1 METAEGLRFSLTPEA
16 LRSGSAEER
25 AAFGMVAVAAN
36 GSVLTEGISM
46 GRSELQRG
54 PYVSGY
60 HLAEWLVWNWW
71 RLRWEPPPTGAQ
83 PSWNWDLAH
92 RMSSIGEGY
101 VWPNIE
107 IASDG
112 LLVRFV
118 SSPSTDPHAGAF
130 RYVGAPRLETVS
142 VEAFEEAVQR
152 FVRIVIDL
160 LDDRGIRDT
169 NLHRLW
175 RDLERESDEKS
186 SPFRRIEAMLGHDPD
201 EGNEAEIRA
210 QLADV
215 ERLGRDA
222 VAELAADAGHDER
235 PVRAD
240 DVRKAARRAGFDA
253 HVEDAAQLAST
264 DDIPAWG
271 ACEAWRV
278 GVAMA
283 QALRAAAALNGQPV
297 ANAALCELAGTSE
310 RAIQEQSRTTDRLS
324 FALDDGGGR
333 SRIALRS
340 KWETGR
346 RFDLARLIADR
357 LCQKDMGESLLP
369 ATQSFTYRQKAQRA
383 FAAEFLAPIGAV
395 DEFLGGDVSEEP
407 QNDAAQHFK
416 VSPLTIRSLLINNHR
431 IGHEWAL

>member
-1 METAEGLRFSLTPEA
+1 
-16 LRSGSAEER
+16 
-25 AAFGMVAVAAN
+25 
-36 GSVLTEGISM
+36 M
-46 GRSELQRG
+46 GRSELQCG

-71 RLRWEPPPTGAQ
+71 RLRWEPPTGAQ
-83 PSWNWDLAH
+83 ASWNWDLAH

-130 RYVGAPRLETVS
+130 RYVGAPRLETVA
-142 VEAFEEAVQR
+142 VETFEEAVQR
-152 FVRIVIDL
+152 FVRIVIAR
-160 LDDRGIRDT
+160 LDDRGVLDT

-175 RDLERESDEKS
+175 RDLEREQDEET

-210 QLADV
+210 QLSDAD
-215 ERLGRDA
+215 RLGRDA

-240 DVRKAARRAGFDA
+240 EVREDARRAGSDA
-253 HVEDAAQLAST
+253 RVEDAARLAST

-271 ACEAWRV
+271 ECQAWRV

-283 QALRAAAALNGQPV
+283 QALRAATALNGQPV
-297 ANAALCELAGTSE
+297 ANAGLCELAGTSE
-310 RAIQEQSRTTDRLS
+310 TAIQEQGRTTDRLS
-324 FALDDGGGR
+324 FALDDDGGR

-346 RFDLARLIADR
+346 RFDLARLMADR
-357 LCQKDMGESLLP
+357 LQCLAALDPFSPDQQPSHWPRVGPVTVRSDRRQVPTGFGTTAPCPRTTPLPSGREPSSRSGPTDNLLMTSGELHE
-369 ATQSFTYRQKAQRA
+369 RA
-383 FAAEFLAPIGAV
+383 ECYCGACCSRERAIS
-395 DEFLGGDVSEEP
+395 DST
-407 QNDAAQHFK
+407 A
-416 VSPLTIRSLLINNHR
+416 
-431 IGHEWAL
+431 